1 MYALSALNYT
11 LSVILLP
18 MYTLSPDQQFVLDA
32 VLRWYTEGAM
42 RAPYLTLGGYAGT
55 GKTTLLGVIRKELE
69 KITPK
74 LLVSFA
80 SYTGKAAR
88 VLRTKLVE
96 QKVLLESDT
105 VSTIHSLIYAPI
117 MNEKQEIIGWKTKD
131 TLDAKLIIIDE
142 GSMVDETIWHHLMC
156 YHLPI
161 LVVGD
166 HGQLPPIKGSF
177 NLMQSPQ
184 LRLEQIH
191 RQAES
196 NPIIGLS
203 IQARE
208 YGMVRMGSYG
218 GGVMKYDMAESE
230 SQEVLSELLSRYTPD
245 TLVLC
250 GFNAT
255 RVKLNKH
262 IRGALGF
269 ESGEPV
275 SGDRVICLKN
285 NHKKHISNGMIGT
298 IKSISK
304 VDDEWYQADIEMD
317 EEGIHFHGLISAT
330 QFGAVPKLS
339 SGGQVPTGSLNAKG
353 DLFDFGYALTVH
365 KAQGSQARR
374 VILFEERS
382 KHMDDLI
389 WKRWLYTAVTRA
401 EEELYVFG
409 RQPSE

>member
-1 MYALSALNYT
+1 M
-11 LSVILLP
+11 P
-18 MYTLSPDQQFVLDA
+18 TLSPDQQFVLDA
-32 VLRWYTEGAM
+32 VLRWYTPGPQ
-42 RAPYLTLGGYAGT
+42 RDPFLTLGGYAGT
-55 GKTTLLGVIRKELE
+55 GKTTILGVIRRELAR
-69 KITPK
+69 ITPK
-74 LLVSFA
+74 LQVSFA

-96 QKVLLESDT
+96 QKVLLDSDT

-117 MNEKQEIIGWKTKD
+117 INEEKQIIGWKTKD
-131 TLDAKLIIIDE
+131 TLDAQLIIIDE

-156 YHLPI
+156 YHIPI

-166 HGQLPPIKGSF
+166 HGQLPPIRGQF
-177 NLMQSPQ
+177 NLMQSPR

-208 YGMVRMGSYG
+208 HGMVRMGSYG
-218 GGVMKYDMAESE
+218 GGVVKHDMAESD
-230 SQEVLSELLSRYTPD
+230 SQEALTELLGRYTPD

-255 RVKLNKH
+255 RIKLNKH
-262 IRGALGF
+262 IREALGF
-269 ESGEPV
+269 ESSEPV

-298 IKSISK
+298 IKSIHK

-317 EEGIHFHGLISAT
+317 EEGIHFRGPISAT
-330 QFGAVPKLS
+330 PFRAVPRQGTS
-339 SGGQVPTGSLNAKG
+339 TSGQMSPADVRG

-374 VILFEERS
+374 VVLFEERS
-382 KHMDDLI
+382 KYMDDQM

-409 RQPSE
+409 RQPTV

>member
-1 MYALSALNYT
+1 M
-11 LSVILLP
+11 P
-18 MYTLSPDQQFVLDA
+18 TLSPDQQFVLDA
-32 VLRWYTEGAM
+32 VLKWYTTGPQ
-42 RAPYLTLGGYAGT
+42 RDPFLTLGGYAGT
-55 GKTTLLGVIRKELE
+55 GKTTLLGVIRRELAR
-69 KITPK
+69 ITPK
-74 LLVSFA
+74 LQVSFA

-131 TLDAKLIIIDE
+131 TLDAQLIIIDE

-166 HGQLPPIKGSF
+166 HGQLPPIKGNF

-208 YGMVRMGSYG
+208 FGMVRMGSYG
-218 GGVMKYDMAESE
+218 GGVMKYDMAESD
-230 SQEVLSELLSRYTPD
+230 SQEVLSELLGRYTPD

-262 IRGALGF
+262 IRVALGF
-269 ESGEPV
+269 ESSEPV

-330 QFGAVPKLS
+330 QFGAVPKPS

-365 KAQGSQARR
+365 KAQGSQSRR

-382 KHMDDLI
+382 QHMDDLM